1 MRDPLITLEFDA
13 IRDRLAQLTLSE
25 RAHSQALS
33 LAPLLDEAVLAARM
47 AETTGARRI
56 LDSFGS
62 PPLSSLQEVVK
73 ALRLC
78 QAGAMLVP
86 EQLNAVAGFLNTCDR
101 MRKYLRRAA
110 EVERVVAPMGQSLD
124 PLPDLY
130 ETLDAAIVG
139 DTVSE
144 QASPELKRLRRKIES
159 SGEQLR
165 ARLETL
171 LRNKRDW
178 FSEQFVVQRGGR
190 YALPVKREYKAQVPG
205 SVVDIS
211 SSGNTYFIEPLQA
224 RKLSEELNE
233 LRIAEDNEV
242 RRILYELTGAVD
254 ACGRELAQNVA
265 CMETLDF
272 LFAKARLSAQMR
284 ASEPALTAERV
295 IVIRKG
301 RHPLLDPE
309 RCVPLD
315 FEIGG
320 KVRGVVI
327 TGPNT
332 GGKTVALK
340 TVGLLSLMAQSG
352 LHTPAGEG
360 SVFGMQGQVLAD
372 IGDGQSIAENLSTF
386 SSHMTNIIAILG
398 AVTHESLVLLDELGS
413 GTDPAEGM
421 GLGLAI
427 LEALRASGCLFV
439 ATSHYPQIK
448 TYAAQAEGLINA
460 RMTFD
465 RDSLAP
471 LYALEMGEAGESCAL
486 YIAQRLGFPEPL
498 LKAAR
503 EAAYGLRQDAP
514 ATLPEMPA
522 LAAPQTPSVLRRAE
536 TRPEAPRRCDSFHV
550 GDSVRV
556 YPQKDIG
563 RVYRSADDKGMLGVQ
578 VKGQKLLV
586 NHRRVKLLVASEA
599 LYPENYDFDIVFDT
613 VENRK
618 ARHTLARKHD
628 PNAVIRYDS
637 KEEIHELD

>member
-1 MRDPLITLEFDA
+1 MRDPLITLEFNA
-13 IRDRLAQLTLSE
+13 IRDQLAELTLSE
-25 RAHSQALS
+25 RARAQALE
-33 LAPLLDEAVLAARM
+33 LAPLLDEATLRSRM
-47 AETTGARRI
+47 AETTGSRRI

-62 PPLSSLQEVVK
+62 PPLSSMQEVVK

-78 QAGAMLVP
+78 QAGAMLLP
-86 EQLNAVAGFLNTCDR
+86 EQLSAVASFLNTCDR

-110 EVERVVAPMGQSLD
+110 DVESVVAPMGQSLD

-139 DTVSE
+139 DTVNE
-144 QASPELKRLRRKIES
+144 QASPELRRLRRKIES
-159 SGEQLR
+159 GGEQLR
-165 ARLETL
+165 TKLESL
-171 LRNKRDW
+171 LRGKRDW
-178 FSEQFVVQRGGR
+178 FSEHFVVQRNGR
-190 YALPVKREYKAQVPG
+190 YALPVKREYKSMVPG
-205 SVVDIS
+205 AVVDIS
-211 SSGNTYFIEPLQA
+211 GSGGTYFIEPAQA
-224 RKLSEELNE
+224 RKLSEELAE

-254 ACGRELAQNVA
+254 AHGRTLSQNVA

-272 LFAKARLSAQMR
+272 LFAKARLSARMK
-284 ASEPALTAERV
+284 ASEPTLTTERT
-295 IVIRKG
+295 IVIQKG
-301 RHPLLDPE
+301 RHPLLDAD

-315 FEIGG
+315 FAVGG
-320 KVRGVVI
+320 KVRGVII

-352 LHTPAGEG
+352 LHTPAEAG
-360 SVFGMQGQVLAD
+360 SVFGMQGGVLAD

-386 SSHMTNIIAILG
+386 SSHMTNIIAILE
-398 AVTHESLVLLDELGS
+398 ATTHESLVLLDELGS

-421 GLGLAI
+421 GLALAI
-427 LEALRASGCLFV
+427 LEALRRAGCLFV

-486 YIAQRLGFPEPL
+486 YSAQRLGFPEHL
-498 LKAAR
+498 LRHAR
-503 EAAYGLRQDAP
+503 EVAYGLRQDAP
-514 ATLPEMPA
+514 APLPEM
-522 LAAPQTPSVLRRAE
+522 AAPPATPAPSVLRRSIA
-536 TRPEAPRRCDSFHV
+536 PGDAPRRCDHFHV

-556 YPQKDIG
+556 YPQKEIG

-578 VKGQKLLV
+578 VKGKKLLV

-599 LYPENYDFDIVFDT
+599 LYPDNYDFDIVFDT

-618 ARHTLARKHD
+618 ARHAMERKHD
-628 PNAVIRYDS
+628 PNAIVRYAE
-637 KEEIHELD
+637 EEIHESH